1 MLNKN
6 IYLIYPAGY
15 SGSYVSWCLSKS
27 EESLKDSTVNNPIN
41 TSQTEK
47 YGGLGTSHLHHRYPT
62 HCGIDQLVFWLI
74 LNQPKDKKI
83 YLINGWDNYW
93 LIKSVYNIIGF
104 DRDPVIIQIS
114 AEDKHYNQ
122 LGHINAITKWPLY
135 FEIQEIFKVHNI
147 DVYNLDNTSLHHRNV
162 FVKYYND
169 IFTMPNKLDFNKA
182 EGMPNMPYH
191 VSGYRQWYNLRN
203 KNNPHEVNEEQFAK
217 PSNPVDYYHHLDLSE
232 IYKETF
238 IDKLSS
244 IVKDKNAGDF
254 DFEYAKSFHNNYIE
268 AQQHLRFIDEINEF
282 KKTKVLTAYLDSHPL
297 IQAIVIKEI
306 FDQLPTDWE
315 TKTLQEIVKA
325 L

>member
-1 MLNKN
+1 
-6 IYLIYPAGY
+6 
-15 SGSYVSWCLSKS
+15 
-27 EESLKDSTVNNPIN
+27 
-41 TSQTEK
+41 
-47 YGGLGTSHLHHRYPT
+47 
-62 HCGIDQLVFWLI
+62 
-74 LNQPKDKKI
+74 
-83 YLINGWDNYW
+83 
-93 LIKSVYNIIGF
+93 
-104 DRDPVIIQIS
+104 
-114 AEDKHYNQ
+114 
-122 LGHINAITKWPLY
+122 
-135 FEIQEIFKVHNI
+135 
-147 DVYNLDNTSLHHRNV
+147 
-162 FVKYYND
+162 
-169 IFTMPNKLDFNKA
+169 
-182 EGMPNMPYH
+182 MPNMPYH
-191 VSGYRQWYNLRN
+191 VSAYRQWYNLRN